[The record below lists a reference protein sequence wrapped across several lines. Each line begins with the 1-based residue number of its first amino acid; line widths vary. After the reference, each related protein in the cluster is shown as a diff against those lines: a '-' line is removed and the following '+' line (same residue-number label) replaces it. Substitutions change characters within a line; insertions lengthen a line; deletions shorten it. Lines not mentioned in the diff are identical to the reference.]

1 MRDRDYYPAGA
12 YNDPNAPYNE
22 FELPDIEVTATVN
35 IAMTKDIVVTTDQYT
50 MDEEGRTELLTS
62 YSDIEKLIGKQHKS
76 IPELL
81 GELVRYINCE
91 LAGGVSGSRKWELE
105 QMLDDC
111 DNWSVY
117 NFEIENYE

>member
-12 YNDPNAPYNE
+12 YNDANAPYNE
-22 FELPDIEVTATVN
+22 VELPDIEVTATVN

-50 MDEEGRTELLTS
+50 MDEEGHRELLTS
-62 YSDIEKLIGKQHKS
+62 YSDIEELIGKQHKS

-81 GELVRYINCE
+81 GELVRYINGE

-117 NFEIENYE
+117 NYEIENYE

>member
-12 YNDPNAPYNE
+12 YNDANAPYNE
-22 FELPDIEVTATVN
+22 VELPEIEVTATVN

-50 MDEEGRTELLTS
+50 MDEEGHRELLTS
-62 YSDIEKLIGKQHKS
+62 YSDIEELIGKQHKS

-81 GELVRYINCE
+81 GELVRYINSE
-91 LAGGVSGSRKWELE
+91 LAGGVTGSRKWELE